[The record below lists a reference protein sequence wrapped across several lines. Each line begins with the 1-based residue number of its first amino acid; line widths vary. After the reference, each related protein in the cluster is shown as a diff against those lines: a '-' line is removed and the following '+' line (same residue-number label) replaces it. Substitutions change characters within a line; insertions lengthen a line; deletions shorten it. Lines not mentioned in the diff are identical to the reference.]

1 MREVIGGTWL
11 TQLVIV
17 IMFVFVA
24 FLALSMNYSKAFR
37 VKNEV
42 ISFVEKNE
50 GITKNSV
57 ELINNYLSYSGYGT
71 AGYCEKGSYGVA
83 SLSSHTFEYVNSSSK
98 NKKYYY
104 CLTKVTSPAK
114 NFKYRAHYK
123 VKLFFRFNLPVIGN
137 IFTFDVD
144 GQSKDVNYPADGSCN
159 DRNTII
165 KCIRE

>member
-57 ELINNYLSYSGYGT
+57 ELINNYLSY
-71 AGYCEKGSYGVA
+71 
-83 SLSSHTFEYVNSSSK
+83 
-98 NKKYYY
+98 
-104 CLTKVTSPAK
+104 
-114 NFKYRAHYK
+114 
-123 VKLFFRFNLPVIGN
+123 
-137 IFTFDVD
+137 
-144 GQSKDVNYPADGSCN
+144 
-159 DRNTII
+159 
-165 KCIRE
+165 

>member
-71 AGYCEKGSYGVA
+71 TGYCEKGSYGVA
-83 SLSSHTFEYVNSSSK
+83 SLSSKTIESANK

-144 GQSKDVNYPADGSCN
+144 GQSKDVNYPADG
-159 DRNTII
+159 
-165 KCIRE
+165 KCGKTDSIQCVKSNIDT

>member
-71 AGYCEKGSYGVA
+71 TGYCEEGSYGVD
-83 SLSSHTFEYVNSSSK
+83 SLSSKTIEPAIK

-104 CLTKVTSPAK
+104 CLTKVTSSAK

-123 VKLFFRFNLPVIGN
+123 VKLFFKFNLPVIGN
-137 IFTFDVD
+137 IFTFDVA
-144 GQSKDVNYPADGSCN
+144 GQSKDVNYPADGSCS
-159 DRNTII
+159 DKNTGISCV
-165 KCIRE
+165 KE